1 MKSYSEITGRYLK
14 QNKKRTVLT
23 IVGIILAISLF
34 SGIGNLFFSMRDNF
48 IQREREQKG
57 NYEVKYSGVSENKV
71 NKLKNNFEIKDYG
84 VSKENNSFILKDDK
98 NGEKTGSDIGKN
110 SPDNNPKILNLD
122 FYDNSMLNNVMTI
135 DMKEGRKPKAAD
147 EIILEKKAKR
157 KLGKKVGDYIEGIN
171 MDSEIL
177 KKAIKDNPQIL
188 FNPNEKI
195 NLQKS
200 DSKEVKKYKIVG
212 YFDVETS
219 ISSNFYEAIGYLD
232 KNSIKNDD
240 EYSFYANLKEKK
252 NKVAIGKKVGKT
264 VGLSENKK
272 IKDIP
277 EISFNEDV
285 LRLMAEGNNT
295 LLNEGTKGIFVF
307 IVTLIIVCTV
317 AVIYNAFNISVAE
330 RINQFGILR
339 SIGAT
344 PAKIRKLVFKEAFI
358 MSIIAIP
365 IGIISGYLG
374 IYTTIKLMSNSKQFI
389 FEGLKIGFYKEVII
403 ICIVLTAITI
413 ILSVLG
419 PAIKASRV
427 APIDAIRNSSNLKKE
442 KIKRRKGRLTKL
454 IFGVEGAVA
463 YKNIRRNNKRFII
476 TVFSLMI
483 SLIMFI
489 IFTSMGKIS
498 GEITKQFMDSM
509 PFDASIQT
517 NKSIDQK
524 FISEIRSKDGI
535 KEVYAP
541 KIRNALVYLE
551 KNILNEKYYE
561 KINKE
566 MPKSEKIKGKDYV
579 CLDNIAYSAYD
590 KASFE
595 EAKNNLVDGKID
607 IKALDNNGVLLI
619 NRNEITKKN
628 GGKVISDITKYKVG
642 DKIRIPRTKDKFYP
656 ERGEEKKIDLK
667 EEYKQ
672 GIEKGDFIELTIVGI
687 LSKDSFNG
695 NLGKDSIGLVFSDKC
710 FENNFGALPIK
721 SVAITYKDEKAREK
735 YESYFEEK
743 AEEVEGSYMDVYNMN
758 NQMESINKQVAV
770 FMYGFITIITIIG
783 MVNIINTV
791 TIGLLLRKS
800 EFATL
805 TAIGMTKAQLNKM
818 VMLEGLLHGVFTS
831 VFGSIISYVLY
842 NFLLKKS
849 SDFMSFDIKFPIDV
863 FAIGILGVIGIT
875 LLASIIPLRKLK
887 KMSIVENIRA
897 KE

>member
-1 MKSYSEITGRYLK
+1 MKSYSEITGKYLK
-14 QNKKRTVLT
+14 QNKKRTILT

-34 SGIGNLFFSMRDNF
+34 SGIGNLFFNMRDSL
-48 IQREREQKG
+48 IEKEREQKG
-57 NYEVKYSGVSENKV
+57 NYEVKYLGVTENKI
-71 NKLKNNFEIKDYG
+71 NKLKKNFEIKDYG

-98 NGEKTGSDIGKN
+98 NTEKISNDISKN
-110 SPDNNPKILNLD
+110 SSKNNPQILNLD
-122 FYDNSMLNNVMTI
+122 FYDNGMLDNVMTI
-135 DMKEGRKPKAAD
+135 NMKEGRKPKAAD
-147 EIILEKKAKR
+147 EIILEKRAKR

-177 KKAIKDNPQIL
+177 KKAIKDNPQSL
-188 FNPNEKI
+188 FNANENT
-195 NLQKS
+195 NLEKLIA
-200 DSKEVKKYKIVG
+200 KEVKKYKIVG

-219 ISSNFYEAIGYLD
+219 MSGNFYKAVGYLD
-232 KNSIKNDD
+232 KNSINNDNK
-240 EYSFYANLKEKK
+240 YSFYANLKEKK
-252 NKVAIGKKVGKT
+252 DKVVIGKKVGAT

-272 IKDIP
+272 IGDIP
-277 EISFNEDV
+277 EISFNEAV

-295 LLNEGTKGIFVF
+295 LLNKVTKNIFIF

-344 PAKIRKLVFKEAFI
+344 PSKIRKLVFKEAFI

-374 IYTTIKLMSNSKQFI
+374 IYITIKLMSNSKQFI

-442 KIKRRKGRLTKL
+442 KIKRRKGRLIKL
-454 IFGVEGAVA
+454 IFGIEGAVA

-489 IFTSMGKIS
+489 IFTSMTKIS
-498 GEITKQFMDSM
+498 GEVTKQFMASM
-509 PFDASIQT
+509 PFDGVIQSQ
-517 NKSIDQK
+517 KPIDEK

-535 KEVYAP
+535 KKVYIP
-541 KIRNALVYLE
+541 KIKYSLVYLE

-561 KINKE
+561 KINRE
-566 MPKSEKIKGKDYV
+566 IPKSEKIKGKDFV
-579 CLDNIAYSAYD
+579 CLDNIAYSSYD

-595 EAKNNLVDGKID
+595 EAKNNLVDGKVD

-642 DKIRIPRTKDKFYP
+642 DKIRIPRTKNKFYP

-667 EEYKQ
+667 EEFKQ

-687 LSKDSFNG
+687 LSKDSFSG
-695 NLGKDSIGLVFSDKC
+695 NLGNNSIGLVFSDKC
-710 FENNFGALPIK
+710 FENNFGTLPIK
-721 SVAITYKDEKAREK
+721 SVAITYKNQKAREK
-735 YESYFEEK
+735 YESYFEQK
-743 AEEVEGSYMDVYNMN
+743 AEEVEGSYVDVYNMN
-758 NQMESINKQVAV
+758 NQMESINKQIGV

-783 MVNIINTV
+783 MVNIINTI

-805 TAIGMTKAQLNKM
+805 TAIGMTKSQLNKM
-818 VMLEGLLHGVFTS
+818 VMLEGILHGVFTS
-831 VFGSIISYVLY
+831 IFGSIISYVLY
-842 NFLLKKS
+842 NFLLKQS
-849 SDFMSFDIKFPIDV
+849 SEFMSFDIKFPIDV

-875 LLASIIPLRKLK
+875 LVASIIPLRRLK

>member
-14 QNKKRTVLT
+14 QNKKRTILT

-48 IQREREQKG
+48 IEREREKKG
-57 NYEVKYSGVSENKV
+57 NYEVKYLGVNKDKV
-71 NKLKNNFEIKDYG
+71 NKLSNNFEIKDYG
-84 VSKENNSFILKDDK
+84 ISKENNSFILKDDK
-98 NGEKTGSDIGKN
+98 NSEKTGSDISKN
-110 SPDNNPKILNLD
+110 PSDNNPKIIDLN

-135 DMKEGRKPKAAD
+135 DMKEGKKPKAAD

-171 MDSEIL
+171 LDSETL

-188 FNPNEKI
+188 FNANEKI

-212 YFDVETS
+212 YFDVESS
-219 ISSNFYEAIGYLD
+219 ISNNFYGAVGYLD
-232 KNSIKNDD
+232 KNSINDD
-240 EYSFYANLKEKK
+240 KYSFYANLKEKK
-252 NKVAIGKKVGKT
+252 NKVAIGKEVGKT

-272 IKDIP
+272 VDNKD
-277 EISFNEDV
+277 EISFNDSV

-295 LLNEGTKGIFVF
+295 ILNEGTKSVFIF

-389 FEGLKIGFYKEVII
+389 FEGFKIGFYKEVII

-454 IFGVEGAVA
+454 IFGIEGAVA

-509 PFDASIQT
+509 PFDASIQSD
-517 NKSIDQK
+517 KSIDQK

-541 KIRNALVYLE
+541 KTRNDLVYLE
-551 KNILNEKYYE
+551 KDILNEKYYE

-566 MPKSEKIKGKDYV
+566 VPKSEKIRGKDYV

-595 EAKNNLVDGKID
+595 EAKNNLVEGKID

-619 NRNEITKKN
+619 NRNEVTKKN

-672 GIEKGDFIELTIVGI
+672 GIEKGDFIELNIVGI

-710 FENNFGALPIK
+710 FENNFGALPVK

-743 AEEVEGSYMDVYNMN
+743 AEEIEGSYIDVYNMN
-758 NQMESINKQVAV
+758 NRIESANKQVAV

-783 MVNIINTV
+783 MVNIINTI

-842 NFLLKKS
+842 NFLLKQS